1 MKSIKIVLGTIVV
14 VGTLMQG
21 IELYYAPDIILLESS
36 RQYPEYLYW
45 IRWIITFIAVVGF
58 FAVDFL
64 KNIITKLLSRRILF
78 MSDKFSTL
86 SDFDLKQ
93 TEINP
98 EDIKKYTSEDDFM
111 FLAVDLGKEILEYTS
126 ILAFSYRLDDKNLPR
141 TWKRNEAIIG
151 GLLVRLSKL
160 QNSILDTVCEKREEI
175 ALILL
180 RSAIE
185 TAINCEFLIKNDSDE
200 LYDEYV
206 KYSLREEK
214 KLLNIIN
221 KGVEE
226 RGHETPWETRMRT
239 LIMKAF
245 KRSEVNPEEVDE
257 SNRKPWGK
265 SIYQRAKDV
274 GHDKA
279 YLVIFSL
286 PSHTVHGNWQDLLE
300 FHLEGDG
307 EYFKPSSGYGHP
319 RPSLLLGLSLLS
331 ANVCQTFLE
340 HIMPECP
347 DSEVLE
353 KNLTDFDR
361 RIHLLSDLHEKFMQK
376 GKE

>member
-1 MKSIKIVLGTIVV
+1 
-14 VGTLMQG
+14 
-21 IELYYAPDIILLESS
+21 
-36 RQYPEYLYW
+36 
-45 IRWIITFIAVVGF
+45 
-58 FAVDFL
+58 
-64 KNIITKLLSRRILF
+64 
-78 MSDKFSTL
+78 MSDKLSTL

-111 FLAVDLGKEILEYTS
+111 SLAVDVGKEILEYTS
-126 ILAFSYRLDDKNLPR
+126 ILAFSYRLDDQNLPR

-214 KLLNIIN
+214 KLLNIID

-226 RGHETPWETRMRT
+226 RGHETP
-239 LIMKAF
+239 
-245 KRSEVNPEEVDE
+245 
-257 SNRKPWGK
+257 
-265 SIYQRAKDV
+265 
-274 GHDKA
+274 
-279 YLVIFSL
+279 
-286 PSHTVHGNWQDLLE
+286 
-300 FHLEGDG
+300 
-307 EYFKPSSGYGHP
+307 
-319 RPSLLLGLSLLS
+319 
-331 ANVCQTFLE
+331 
-340 HIMPECP
+340 
-347 DSEVLE
+347 
-353 KNLTDFDR
+353 
-361 RIHLLSDLHEKFMQK
+361 
-376 GKE
+376 